1 MSTLQKRQ
9 VHCKRKEVFVLWEI
23 PVRWVTP
30 GLTDQGNSK
39 NLFVR
44 QFQVG
49 TDISMGLLLFCPR
62 GAVVDGSTNT
72 HRSYT
77 LTQCLRSA
85 WKLIAKELS
94 LYAVSKISDRK
105 LQIRSTQQD
114 RRQGQSPLFYFRSRG
129 GQWCHHFRFRLFST
143 KAADQNWIL
152 VQFWNTWARAPSFL
166 FPVQMVLGAPSF
178 PFPEHVDGPL
188 GAPPLPFPV
197 EFGAKK
203 VEASRLCMQMAAEAW
218 PIGRIG
224 ILGQT
229 KECLLERGPLSVRSC
244 NCTKFVSHLVLVDCE
259 TFDGCEVTRAHHME
273 VLPTRSERSS
283 FNVLYPILLD

>member
-1 MSTLQKRQ
+1 M
-9 VHCKRKEVFVLWEI
+9 
-23 PVRWVTP
+23 
-30 GLTDQGNSK
+30 
-39 NLFVR
+39 
-44 QFQVG
+44 
-49 TDISMGLLLFCPR
+49 
-62 GAVVDGSTNT
+62 
-72 HRSYT
+72 
-77 LTQCLRSA
+77 
-85 WKLIAKELS
+85 
-94 LYAVSKISDRK
+94 
-105 LQIRSTQQD
+105 
-114 RRQGQSPLFYFRSRG
+114 
-129 GQWCHHFRFRLFST
+129 
-143 KAADQNWIL
+143 
-152 VQFWNTWARAPSFL
+152 QFWNTWARAPSFL

-178 PFPEHVDGPL
+178 PFPEHVDGPF

-259 TFDGCEVTRAHHME
+259 TFDGCEVTRVHHME

-283 FNVLYPILLD
+283 MTLDIRDLVWLAFLAREVVERRWQNR